1 MRLIH
6 LTLKRFEY
14 TRADNAYVEN
24 LANKFNDKLGDNY
37 LLILISCDNNQFIN
51 CNKYLLDIN
60 FLKKTSFGFFWVPY
74 IYFLFWFPFFIIK
87 EKLNKKDNVLFSSD
101 RYILIFLVFCK
112 VFFA

>member
-60 FLKKTSFGFFWVPY
+60 FLKKTSFGFFGYLIY
-74 IYFLFWFPFFIIK
+74 ISFFGFLF
-87 EKLNKKDNVLFSSD
+87 LL
-101 RYILIFLVFCK
+101 
-112 VFFA
+112 